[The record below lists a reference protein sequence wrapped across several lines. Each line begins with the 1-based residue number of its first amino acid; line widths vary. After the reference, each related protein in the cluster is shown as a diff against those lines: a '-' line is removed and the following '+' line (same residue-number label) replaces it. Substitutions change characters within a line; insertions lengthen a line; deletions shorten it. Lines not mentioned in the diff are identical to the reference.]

1 MRKILLVLIIFAL
14 SITNIA
20 AQLNGNGYYRVQNDN
35 TGRYV
40 YVIDN
45 KGSINTS
52 TSSIDMRAISLW
64 KDFEKASSDPATVIY
79 IKNVKGAEYD
89 LYAQNT
95 STYDITGGY
104 HVKIRDNKNGTYMA
118 SGTAHGVTI
127 YLADTETSIYS
138 PDGFMGNGTNSD
150 RNWRIIPINQD
161 DDKYFGVKSDISY
174 KDKYYTTMY
183 ANFPFSTTSPN
194 TKVYTICNVKDNIA
208 IIREE
213 TGDIAAGTPVIF
225 ECISAASIDNKLNIH
240 SSTAT
245 APIDNCLDG
254 TYYCNS
260 KNKHINRVANDK
272 TTMRVLGIMSNGE
285 LGFIT
290 ADCEYMPAN
299 KAYLVVSADTPQEI
313 PIMTEEEYQVYLD
326 NKQNEEPKEEPI
338 PDGIQRIES
347 DNNKSYGIYTI
358 LGVKISDNPN
368 DIDNLPKGL
377 YIINGRKYIK

>member
-1 MRKILLVLIIFAL
+1 MKKILLVFLTIVL
-14 SITNIA
+14 TTNIA
-20 AQLNGNGYYRVQNDN
+20 AQLNGDGYYRVQNDN

-40 YVIDN
+40 YVVDN
-45 KGSINTS
+45 KGTINTS

-79 IKNVKGAEYD
+79 IKKFKGTEYD

-127 YLADTETSIYS
+127 YLADTETSVYS
-138 PDGFMGNGTNSD
+138 PDGFMGSGTNSD

-174 KDKYYTTMY
+174 NGKYYTTMY
-183 ANFPFSTTSPN
+183 ANFPFSTTSPD

-240 SSTAT
+240 SSTDT

-260 KNKHINRVANDK
+260 KNKHINRVANNK

-285 LGFIT
+285 VGFIT

-299 KAYLVVSADTPQEI
+299 KAYLVVPAGSPQEI

-326 NKQNEEPKEEPI
+326 NKQNEEPKEEPL